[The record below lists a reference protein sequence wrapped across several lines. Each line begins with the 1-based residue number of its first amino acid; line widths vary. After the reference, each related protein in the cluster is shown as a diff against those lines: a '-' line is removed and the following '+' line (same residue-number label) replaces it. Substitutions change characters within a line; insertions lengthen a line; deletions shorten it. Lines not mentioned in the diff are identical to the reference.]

1 MEKNLTDLGQF
12 RKLALYAV
20 SDSRNRTADLA
31 ATIAGAL
38 EEMKEKK
45 QDAASAISMDKVN
58 TAIREA
64 VGTIETAL
72 SEV

>member
-1 MEKNLTDLGQF
+1 MASAAAAAIEE
-12 RKLALYAV
+12 LA
-20 SDSRNRTADLA
+20 D
-31 ATIAGAL
+31 
-38 EEMKEKK
+38 KK

>member
-1 MEKNLTDLGQF
+1 MDKLTKLEHLCSASREAKGLIGQVASTAAAAIEE
-12 RKLALYAV
+12 LA
-20 SDSRNRTADLA
+20 D
-31 ATIAGAL
+31 
-38 EEMKEKK
+38 KK

>member
-1 MEKNLTDLGQF
+1 MDKLTKLEHLRSASRETKNLIGQVASAAAAAIEE
-12 RKLALYAV
+12 LA
-20 SDSRNRTADLA
+20 D
-31 ATIAGAL
+31 
-38 EEMKEKK
+38 KK

>member
-1 MEKNLTDLGQF
+1 MDKLPKLEHLRSASRETKNLIGQVASTAAAAIEE
-12 RKLALYAV
+12 LA
-20 SDSRNRTADLA
+20 D
-31 ATIAGAL
+31 
-38 EEMKEKK
+38 KK